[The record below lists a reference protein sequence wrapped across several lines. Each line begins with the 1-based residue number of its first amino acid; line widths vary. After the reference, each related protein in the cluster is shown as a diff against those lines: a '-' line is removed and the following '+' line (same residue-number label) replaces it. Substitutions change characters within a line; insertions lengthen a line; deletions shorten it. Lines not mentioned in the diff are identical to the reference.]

1 MTLFLDTNIWVSAL
15 VASGLCEDLLLKCV
29 EQRLA
34 VTSELVWI
42 ELEAVMTRKIRAS
55 DVAVSSA
62 RELWKTLP
70 LIDDVPAPTDDNDA
84 RLVAAARAAGATLFV
99 TGDRRVLD
107 WRQSGEMRI
116 VSPREAWIEL
126 FAPHLR
132 NG

>member
-15 VASGLCEDLLLKCV
+15 MASGLCEDLLLKCV

-42 ELEAVMTRKIRAS
+42 ELEAVMAREIRAS
-55 DVAVSSA
+55 DVAVASA
-62 RELWKTLP
+62 RELWKTPP
-70 LIDDVPAPTDDNDA
+70 LTDDVPAPTDDNDA
-84 RLVAAARAAGATLFV
+84 RLVAAAGAAGATLFV

-116 VSPREAWIEL
+116 VSPREPWIEL